1 MKTNELKFEFEL
13 GFDLINGDGFEVF
26 LLFLN
31 SQFKFME
38 ISNIVSQDI

>member
-1 MKTNELKFEFEL
+1 MKINELKFEFEL

-26 LLFLN
+26 FFFLN

-38 ISNIVSQDI
+38 ILNIVSQDI